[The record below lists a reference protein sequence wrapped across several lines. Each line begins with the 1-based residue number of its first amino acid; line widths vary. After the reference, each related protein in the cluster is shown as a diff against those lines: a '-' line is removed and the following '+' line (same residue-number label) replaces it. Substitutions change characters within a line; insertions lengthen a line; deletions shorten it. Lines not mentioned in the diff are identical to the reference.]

1 MTAVTRQAKRLL
13 SCFGG
18 PDNIHV
24 SADLG
29 GGTGILPGGQAA
41 LCPAPWTWSDLC
53 AAHDLFWDVAPKHQ
67 QMEDHYFGSIK
78 ATPSLESCRATWTK
92 PSGNSASRPKRA
104 TMKSL
109 PASLKIAPIFESQNL
124 AVDHNMLVMEVL
136 RKTANKHDMVCLLHE
151 KPFSGMNGSG
161 KHNNW
166 SLSAPGYGS
175 LLNPGSSPQENAIF
189 LTLLCATIKAVD
201 EHADLLRA
209 SVAKSGNEHRLGAH
223 EAPRPSFPSSWEICW
238 MKSLSKSR
246 KEALKKRAPKRPSTS
261 AWTPCPCS
269 LWTPPTGTAPAPLPS
284 QAINFES
291 RAVGLLPNLCMAHDG
306 AQYHCGGKP
315 G

>member
-1 MTAVTRQAKRLL
+1 
-13 SCFGG
+13 
-18 PDNIHV
+18 
-24 SADLG
+24 
-29 GGTGILPGGQAA
+29 
-41 LCPAPWTWSDLC
+41 
-53 AAHDLFWDVAPKHQ
+53 
-67 QMEDHYFGSIK
+67 MEDHYFGSIK
-78 ATPSLESCRATWTK
+78 DRVLEFMVDVDEALWK
-92 PSGNSASRPKRA
+92 LGI
-104 TMKSL
+104 
-109 PASLKIAPIFESQNL
+109 PAKTRHNEVAPGQFEIAPIFESQNL

-246 KEALKKRAPKRPSTS
+246 KEALKSAHPKDHQHRRGHPAHVPSGRLRPE
-261 AWTPCPCS
+261 PHQ
-269 LWTPPTGTAPAPLPS
+269 PLCLHR
-284 QAINFES
+284 Q
-291 RAVGLLPNLCMAHDG
+291 
-306 AQYHCGGKP
+306 
-315 G
+315 

>member
-1 MTAVTRQAKRLL
+1 
-13 SCFGG
+13 
-18 PDNIHV
+18 
-24 SADLG
+24 
-29 GGTGILPGGQAA
+29 
-41 LCPAPWTWSDLC
+41 
-53 AAHDLFWDVAPKHQ
+53 
-67 QMEDHYFGSIK
+67 
-78 ATPSLESCRATWTK
+78 
-92 PSGNSASRPKRA
+92 
-104 TMKSL
+104 
-109 PASLKIAPIFESQNL
+109 
-124 AVDHNMLVMEVL
+124 
-136 RKTANKHDMVCLLHE
+136 MVCLLHE

-246 KEALKKRAPKRPSTS
+246 KEALKSAHPKDHQHRRGHPAHVPPGRLRPE
-261 AWTPCPCS
+261 PHQPVC
-269 LWTPPTGTAPAPLPS
+269 LHR
-284 QAINFES
+284 Q
-291 RAVGLLPNLCMAHDG
+291 
-306 AQYHCGGKP
+306 
-315 G
+315 